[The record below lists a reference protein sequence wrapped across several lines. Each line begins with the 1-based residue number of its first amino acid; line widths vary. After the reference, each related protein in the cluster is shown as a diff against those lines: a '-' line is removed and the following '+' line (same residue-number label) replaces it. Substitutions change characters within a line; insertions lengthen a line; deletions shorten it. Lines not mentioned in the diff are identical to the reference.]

1 MEHVTTIKDSIAPQQ
16 QDQTIRQ
23 ESLTR
28 SEGNSNNLRNDV
40 DSFASN
46 MTSWQYSTVAWIDMY
61 KEFAI
66 NAAKLSEYWFNIFW
80 SPWTAK
86 QRKDEVKVE

>member
-1 MEHVTTIKDSIAPQQ
+1 
-16 QDQTIRQ
+16 
-23 ESLTR
+23 
-28 SEGNSNNLRNDV
+28 
-40 DSFASN
+40 